1 MRNLY
6 EYNGLVFYDET
17 DINAR
22 EYLIHTVSSEII
34 ASLSKGNK
42 AFVSKRIEAPC
53 LIPCHFISDEYDLK
67 DIYMASLD
75 LSLRPETTASS
86 YNFLKSNLGPL
97 SPPVC
102 IWQAAK
108 SFRKEQDKTFKNI
121 RFKEFYQLEFQCI
134 YSEGTHFDWYPY
146 LIDVVF
152 QLFVNLLSVE
162 GTVESIVIE
171 ESDRLP
177 SYSLKTTD

>member
-6 EYNGLVFYDET
+6 EYNGLVFYDDT

-67 DIYMASLD
+67 NIYMEFLN

-86 YNFLKSNLGPL
+86 YTSLSLILAPFLL
-97 SPPVC
+97 
-102 IWQAAK
+102 
-108 SFRKEQDKTFKNI
+108 
-121 RFKEFYQLEFQCI
+121 
-134 YSEGTHFDWYPY
+134 
-146 LIDVVF
+146 
-152 QLFVNLLSVE
+152 
-162 GTVESIVIE
+162 
-171 ESDRLP
+171 
-177 SYSLKTTD
+177 